1 MPNIIKALKEEI
13 QRLARKE
20 IKTVTAILH
29 KDNVALKRAAADLKR
44 RIAVLERENRQLLK
58 HAGKPREEAAQGTGN
73 EVDKSRITAKMIRAI
88 RAKLNLSQAELAVL
102 LGVNAQSVYQWEHKE
117 GRLTFRG
124 NTRAAIVALRK
135 MKRKEVHHLL
145 EQKSKK

>member
-20 IKTVTAILH
+20 VKIVTASLH
-29 KDNVALKRAAADLKR
+29 KDNVALKRTAADLKR
-44 RIAVLERENRQLLK
+44 RIAALERNNRQLLK
-58 HAGKPREEAAQGTGN
+58 QAGKHQEEAAQGKSN
-73 EVDKSRITAKMIRAI
+73 EVEKARITAKMIRAI

-135 MKRKEVHHLL
+135 MKRKEAHRQL
-145 EQKSKK
+145 EQMMKK

>member
-1 MPNIIKALKEEI
+1 MPNIMKALKEEI

-20 IKTVTAILH
+20 IKAVTASLH

-44 RIAVLERENRQLLK
+44 RIAALERDHRQLLK
-58 HAGKPREEAAQGTGN
+58 QVGKRQEEAAQSQDS
-73 EVDKSRITAKMIRAI
+73 EVDKARITAKMIRSI
-88 RAKLNLSQAELAVL
+88 RAKLNLSQAELGVL

-135 MKRKEVHHLL
+135 MKRKEAHTLL
-145 EQKSKK
+145 EQMAKK